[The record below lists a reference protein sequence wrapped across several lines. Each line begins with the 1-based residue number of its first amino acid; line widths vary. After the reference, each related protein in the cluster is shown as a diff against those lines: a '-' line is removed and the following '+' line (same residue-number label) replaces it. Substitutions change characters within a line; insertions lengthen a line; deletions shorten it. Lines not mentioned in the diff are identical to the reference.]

1 MIENNLASLFEE
13 EPPFQWGLRGDPFLW
28 REMKASIT
36 SKRVETAND
45 FELLLNDLFF
55 ELTKSRPE
63 NDTSIFVKRYS
74 LGGMSSGHVS
84 SEFWLKKAFPL
95 LIDRFEELFGYKAQ
109 DDQINKKI

>member
-45 FELLLNDLFF
+45 FELLLNDLF
-55 ELTKSRPE
+55 L
-63 NDTSIFVKRYS
+63 N
-74 LGGMSSGHVS
+74 
-84 SEFWLKKAFPL
+84 
-95 LIDRFEELFGYKAQ
+95 
-109 DDQINKKI
+109 